1 MSTVTT
7 RSIFISVVFNLDF
20 TLDHPG
26 SFKKVPGLP
35 AEILM

>member
-7 RSIFISVVFNLDF
+7 RSIFISGVFNLDF
-20 TLDHPG
+20 TLDYPG

-35 AEILM
+35 AEILI